1 MTLLTVLITECIK
14 VKVAKSEVF
23 SKQASIGFLK
33 TFYSFFIGLFSYE
46 ILKKQIRIS
55 MCLFR

>member
-33 TFYSFFIGLFSYE
+33 TFYSFFIGLP
-46 ILKKQIRIS
+46 I
-55 MCLFR
+55 